1 MVLPAV
7 FTGVT
12 LFISAFL
19 LTFAVV
25 FALLSFSGIFAHR
38 DKQGN
43 ITEKADKRIFVMI
56 AIVIGLVSAS
66 YEPFL
71 DFVQNTLPLLAIGLI
86 VLFILMFILRLFGFN
101 PNKQREGQPQDR
113 DFWPPIVG
121 IVIVLLAA
129 AVSWSYF
136 GPYLNRYLPTWI
148 SAESVVGIVAVLIV
162 LLLFYYADKMGRQ
175 PPT

>member
-86 VLFILMFILRLFGFN
+86 VLFILI
-101 PNKQREGQPQDR
+101 
-113 DFWPPIVG
+113 
-121 IVIVLLAA
+121 
-129 AVSWSYF
+129 
-136 GPYLNRYLPTWI
+136 
-148 SAESVVGIVAVLIV
+148 
-162 LLLFYYADKMGRQ
+162 
-175 PPT
+175 